1 MQINQ
6 IRYFLALCDEKSFT
20 RAAQRCGISQPSLT
34 NAIKKLEQIFGGPLF
49 HRGRRDIALTDLGRA
64 VEPYLRQLDRC
75 VCRAK
80 RKAGMLLA
88 AGPIESPPSGTRAT
102 IMP

>member
-6 IRYFLALCDEKSFT
+6 VRYFLALCEEKSFT

-34 NAIKKLEQIFGGPLF
+34 NAIRRLEETFGGPLF
-49 HRGRRDIALTDLGRA
+49 LRSRRNIALTDLGRV

-75 VCRAK
+75 VYRAK
-80 RKAGMLLA
+80 RKAGKLLA
-88 AGPIESPPSGTRAT
+88 AQSVESDTRAAV
-102 IMP
+102 MP